1 MHTAVSSTDRTERT
15 HPASVMS
22 SCAHLATCD
31 IGFEALL
38 VEEVRALLPAHAASV
53 RSVPGAVVFDAP
65 SDAQAAV
72 EALGCAHGVYAYLA
86 HYEGVPKT
94 HAGLESVRARLETL
108 VRRFP
113 V

>member
-1 MHTAVSSTDRTERT
+1 
-15 HPASVMS
+15 MS

-38 VEEVRALLPAHAASV
+38 VEEVRALLPAHAAASV
-53 RSVPGAVVFDAP
+53 RSIPGAVVFDAP
-65 SDAQAAV
+65 CDAQAAV
-72 EALGCAHGVYAYLA
+72 EALGSAHGVYAYIA

-94 HAGLESVRARLETL
+94 RAGLESVRARLETL
-108 VRRFP
+108 VRSFP